1 MSKCLKIFPL
11 CCCPVAES
19 SLQYYRSSDFCRQ
32 NTVEKGS
39 VSCFCIE
46 NNSINTF
53 NIDSSYIWLLGPVT
67 CNCKCFSGYLV
78 VYLSLLLERFFR
90 LWLRPSGL
98 YPTDSVSVVSI
109 ISWFHLSLQSIR
121 SSKQPFSPLFSSQV
135 QPAILQCQLTFPHLL
150 PPLSHCTALEI
161 RRINS
166 DLSLSSP
173 PHPFPSH
180 LFG

>member
-1 MSKCLKIFPL
+1 MEEAVAVHNGLKSKPHCPTSNFRQADSLDFSTSKYLKIFPL

-32 NTVEKGS
+32 STVEKGS

-53 NIDSSYIWLLGPVT
+53 NIDSSYIWLLGSVT

-78 VYLSLLLERFFR
+78 VYLTLLLERFLR

-98 YPTDSVSVVSI
+98 YPTDSVSVVRI

-121 SSKQPFSPLFSSQV
+121 SSK
-135 QPAILQCQLTFPHLL
+135 
-150 PPLSHCTALEI
+150 
-161 RRINS
+161 
-166 DLSLSSP
+166 
-173 PHPFPSH
+173 
-180 LFG
+180 